1 MKGFALMR
9 WSGSIVFALALL
21 GILNFQATPT
31 HFVASAQ
38 DGKDKIVA
46 TYAKNV
52 LPFLTKHCFACHGNG
67 KKKGGMSFDKYRDD
81 ESVLKDRATWDLVVE
96 MIEKKKMPPKEK
108 PQPSAAEAKEAV
120 HSIETVLASLDCT
133 KSRNV
138 GRVTLHR
145 LNRAEYNNT
154 IRDLVGVDFKPA
166 ADFPADDVGY
176 GFDNIGDVLTMSP
189 ILLER
194 YLAAAEAILDQAIVI
209 ADPPKAAKD
218 RLGGLRA
225 TFGAGQ
231 VPQKKGGAPYLHSK
245 GEITG
250 RSNVDAGDYVI
261 RAEVHSDAA
270 GDEPAKGVLRVNG
283 TDLTPFEAKATSAD
297 SAATIEGKLRLEAGA
312 TRVSV
317 AFLNPYTDPA
327 DATKKR
333 QLYVRSI
340 VLDGPHNP
348 PPLVYPESHR
358 KLMGTNVNAGLKPR
372 EAAREIVARFATRA
386 FRRPVTPDEVERL
399 LKMYDKSD
407 KDGDRFENRVRL
419 ALYRVLVSP
428 HFLFRVER
436 DPANAESGKAYPIS
450 EYALASRLSY
460 FVWSSMPDDELFS
473 LAGKG
478 QLLKNLEPQLRR
490 MLKDPKSSAFVEN
503 FVGQWLTLRNLA
515 DVAPDPKVFPGFDDA
530 LRSAMSKETELF
542 FNAMLRED
550 RNILDFID
558 SDFSFVNERLAE
570 HYGIEGVKGEAFHR
584 VKLPA
589 NRGGILTQA
598 SILTLTSYPARTS
611 PVQRGKWVLE
621 QILGTPPPPPPPDV
635 PAIDDGQVLKGSLRQ
650 VMEQHRTNPV
660 CSSCHQRMDPIG
672 FAFENYDA
680 IGRWRDKDGKFD
692 IDPAGVL
699 PDGKT
704 FRGPAELKIILKG
717 KKDLFARSLSE
728 KVLTYA
734 LGRGLEYY
742 DKCAVDKIVAALDK
756 NDYRFSVLLTEVVK
770 SEPFLMRTASPAIAK
785 GKMK

>member
-1 MKGFALMR
+1 MKGIALLR
-9 WSGSIVFALALL
+9 WCCSIVFAVALL
-21 GILNFQATPT
+21 GILDFPATPT
-31 HFVASAQ
+31 HFAASAQ
-38 DGKDKIVA
+38 DGKGKTVA

-67 KKKGGMSFDKYRDD
+67 KKKGGMSFDKYKDD

-108 PQPSAAEAKEAV
+108 PQPSAAEATEAV
-120 HSIETVLASLDCT
+120 HSIETVLASFDCT

-154 IRDLVGVDFKPA
+154 IRDLVGVGFKPA

-209 ADPPKAAKD
+209 ADPQKAAKD

-231 VPQKKGGAPYLHSK
+231 VPQKKGGAPFLHSK

-250 RSNVDAGDYVI
+250 RTNVDAGDYII
-261 RAEVHSDAA
+261 RAEVYGDAA

-283 TDLTPFEAKATSAD
+283 TDLTSFEAKATSAD
-297 SAATIEGKLRLEAGA
+297 SAATIEGKFHLEAGSV
-312 TRVSV
+312 RVSV
-317 AFLNPYTDPA
+317 AFLNPYADPA
-327 DATKKR
+327 DANKKR

-340 VLDGPHNP
+340 VLDGPYCP
-348 PPLVYPESHR
+348 PPLSYPEIHR
-358 KLMGTNVNAGLKPR
+358 KLMAHQADLKPR
-372 EAAREIVARFATRA
+372 EAAREIVTRFATRA

-399 LKMYDKSD
+399 LKMYDKAD
-407 KDGDRFENRVRL
+407 KDGERFENRVRL

-436 DPANAESGKAYPIS
+436 DPANAEQGKAYPIS

-460 FVWSSMPDDELFS
+460 FVWSSMPDDELFR

-478 QLLKNLEPQLRR
+478 QLSKNLEPQLRR
-490 MLKDPKSSAFVEN
+490 MLMDPKSSAFVDN

-515 DVAPDPKVFPGFDDA
+515 DVAPDPKVFPSFDDA

-542 FNAMLRED
+542 FNAMLCED

-558 SDFSFVNERLAE
+558 SDFSFVNERLAK
-570 HYGIEGVKGEAFHR
+570 HYGIDSVKGDAFRR
-584 VKLPA
+584 VQLPA

-611 PVQRGKWVLE
+611 PVLRGKWVLE

-635 PAIDDGQVLKGSLRQ
+635 PALEDTKKLEGSLRQ
-650 VMEQHRTNPV
+650 RMEQHRSNPS
-660 CSSCHQRMDPIG
+660 CASCHQRMDPIG

-704 FRGPAELKIILKG
+704 FRGPAELKIIVKG

>member
-9 WSGSIVFALALL
+9 WCGSVVFAVALL

-31 HFVASAQ
+31 HFVASGK
-38 DGKDKIVA
+38 DGKDKKVA

-67 KKKGGMSFDKYRDD
+67 KKKGGISFDKYRDD

-96 MIEKKKMPPKEK
+96 MIDKKKMPPKEK
-108 PQPSAAEAKEAV
+108 PQPSAPEAKQAA
-120 HSIETVLASLDCT
+120 HSIQTVLASFDCT

-166 ADFPADDVGY
+166 ADFPPDDVGY

-209 ADPPKAAKD
+209 ADPPKAAKE

-231 VPQKKGGAPYLHSK
+231 GQQKGATPFLHSK

-250 RSNVDAGDYVI
+250 RTTVDAGDYVI
-261 RAEVHSDAA
+261 RADVYSQAA
-270 GDEPAKGVLRVNG
+270 GDKPAKGMLRVND
-283 TDLTPFEAKATSAD
+283 TDLAAFEAKATSAD
-297 SAATIEGKLRLEAGA
+297 SAASIEGKLRLEAGPV
-312 TRVSV
+312 RISV

-327 DATKKR
+327 DATRKR
-333 QLYVRSI
+333 QLYVRTI
-340 VLDGPHNP
+340 VLDGPYNP
-348 PPLVYPESHR
+348 PPLRYPEIHR
-358 KLMGTNVNAGLKPR
+358 KLMAHDAGLKPR
-372 EAAREIVARFATRA
+372 EAARQIVTRFATRA

-399 LKMYDKSD
+399 LKMYDKAA
-407 KDGDRFENRVRL
+407 KDGERFENRVRL

-428 HFLFRVER
+428 HFLFRVEL
-436 DPANAESGKAYPIS
+436 DPPNAEQGKAYPIS

-460 FVWSSMPDDELFS
+460 FLWSSMPDDELLS

-515 DVAPDPKVFPGFDDA
+515 DVAPDPKAFPSFDDG
-530 LRSAMSKETELF
+530 LRSAMYKETELF
-542 FNAMLRED
+542 FNIMLRED

-558 SDFSFVNERLAE
+558 SDFGFVNERLAK
-570 HYGIEGVKGEAFHR
+570 HYGIEGVKGDAFRR

-704 FRGPAELKIILKG
+704 FRGPAELKFILKG
-717 KKDLFARSLSE
+717 KKDLFAQSLSE

-734 LGRGLEYY
+734 LGRGLEYF

-756 NDYRFSVLLTEVVK
+756 NDHRFSVLLTEVVK
-770 SEPFLMRTASPAIAK
+770 SEPFLMRTASNAIAK
-785 GKMK
+785 GKLK